1 MRHMLTRLL
10 RDKRGTSSIEYGM
23 ICAAIVIG
31 LIAAVDGLADENTG
45 MWAVV
50 SEKQKTATESAIN

>member
-1 MRHMLTRLL
+1 MLTRLL